1 MEVRPMATTIPAPRP
16 LAPPVT
22 RKQLVGEILH
32 VIEDLPRFATAPLYR
47 HWHQRWGATP
57 DELAAP
63 MPGDVL
69 VTGAQYRSTR
79 AITIDAPPEAVWPWL
94 VQVGCMRAGWYSND
108 LLDNL
113 AHPSANR
120 IIPELQDLRLG
131 NWVPMSPTP
140 SDKTAFKIAAFGP
153 NRSLLWEQ
161 PMSTWAWKLTPLD
174 DDKTRLVARLRIRYE
189 WRHPAGAL
197 LSLFLNEFGDFAMMR
212 RMLLGIKRRAEGTA
226 LST

>member
-1 MEVRPMATTIPAPRP
+1 MI
-16 LAPPVT
+16 
-22 RKQLVGEILH
+22 
-32 VIEDLPRFATAPLYR
+32 
-47 HWHQRWGATP
+47 
-57 DELAAP
+57 
-63 MPGDVL
+63 
-69 VTGAQYRSTR
+69 
-79 AITIDAPPEAVWPWL
+79 
-94 VQVGCMRAGWYSND
+94 
-108 LLDNL
+108 
-113 AHPSANR
+113 AH
-120 IIPELQDLRLG
+120 